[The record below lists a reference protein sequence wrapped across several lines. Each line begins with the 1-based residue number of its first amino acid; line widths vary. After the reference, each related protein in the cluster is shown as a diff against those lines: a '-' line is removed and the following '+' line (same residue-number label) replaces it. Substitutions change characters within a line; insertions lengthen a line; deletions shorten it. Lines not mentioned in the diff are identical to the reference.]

1 MGDKRGEDEKGKR
14 RKREI
19 KFRNR
24 VKVGGCSV
32 ERQCLEGKVQIDA
45 GTNVFNARSVYTACS
60 RPDDIQTFGHDRM
73 KTFHQLLLM
82 LVSEWFQSKAS
93 TLQTPCEQAVSGHYN

>member
-1 MGDKRGEDEKGKR
+1 MKKEKGGKG
-14 RKREI
+14 KLNLETELMW
-19 KFRNR
+19 
-24 VKVGGCSV
+24 GGRCCM

-45 GTNVFNARSVYTACS
+45 ETNVFNAHSVYRACS

-82 LVSEWFQSKAS
+82 LVSERFQSNSAN
-93 TLQTPCEQAVSGHYN
+93 TM